1 MTRYKAVFR
10 DVHGNVGRMCHIDA
24 RSRSEAYWIAL
35 GHAIA
40 AGMWPNVEVRRDG

>member
-1 MTRYKAVFR
+1 MKRYKAVFR
-10 DVHGNVGRMCHIDA
+10 DVRGNVGRECHIDA
-24 RSRSEAYWIAL
+24 KSHLEAYWIVL